1 MLGFR
6 CIVKGGT
13 VMSNS
18 TYCIFS
24 DNCIVELKAISSTSR
39 YNWPICIEMSSW
51 LCCDQLSEQAFTIGG
66 QKFGTSCFGNILAG
80 LLKRVKNALSNW
92 RRLGLTMD
100 RLSLEIG
107 ITKMGAKTCV
117 LWTCVCVC
125 ARVRVC
131 VWVTACE
138 KERERGRVN

>member
-1 MLGFR
+1 MKFTSLIYLGVTAGVVFMKYHR
-6 CIVKGGT
+6 LFSNQSLFIVKILLSSFNLFLAPAAT
-13 VMSNS
+13 IDQFVLKCRHDCVA
-18 TYCIFS
+18 T
-24 DNCIVELKAISSTSR
+24 NCLNEAS
-39 YNWPICIEMSSW
+39 
-51 LCCDQLSEQAFTIGG
+51 TIGG

-117 LWTCVCVC
+117 LRTCVCVC

-131 VWVTACE
+131 VC
-138 KERERGRVN
+138 G